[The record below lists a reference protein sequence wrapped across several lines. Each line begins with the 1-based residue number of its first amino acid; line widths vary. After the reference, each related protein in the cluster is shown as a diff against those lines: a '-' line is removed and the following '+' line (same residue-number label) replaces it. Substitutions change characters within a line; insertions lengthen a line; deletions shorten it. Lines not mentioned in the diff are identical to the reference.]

1 MATLAEIEGIGVV
14 FARRLQKAG
23 VRGTNG
29 LLNKG
34 ATVGG
39 RKELARAT
47 GFSTKT
53 LLEWVNRADLF
64 RVRGIGSEF
73 SDLLEAA
80 GVDTV
85 RELAKRDPAKLYN
98 TIVQTNSRK
107 RLVRQLPSLQQVKAW
122 VEHAKSLPVMVKY

>member
-1 MATLAEIEGIGVV
+1 MPTLAEIEGIGAVY
-14 FARRLQKAG
+14 ARKLQKAG

-29 LLNKG
+29 LLKRG
-34 ATVGG
+34 ATVQD
-39 RKELARAT
+39 RKELAKAT
-47 GFSTKT
+47 GFSTRT

-64 RVRGIGSEF
+64 RVTGIGSEF

-98 TIVQTNSRK
+98 TLVQVNTK
-107 RLVRQLPSLQQVKAW
+107 KKLVRQVPSEKQVKAW
-122 VEHAKSLPVMVKY
+122 VKHAKSLPVMVKY